1 MMFALF
7 CLFNIFIV
15 LFESLMPI
23 IIIKCTHVP
32 FDLFLAPRGTL
43 GNQKYKPELKKP
55 ENESMGWGR
64 GIY

>member
-1 MMFALF
+1 MF
-7 CLFNIFIV
+7 
-15 LFESLMPI
+15 FESLMTI
-23 IIIKCTHVP
+23 IIIKRTYVP

-43 GNQKYKPELKKP
+43 GNQKCKPELKKP